1 MTRPKNPD
9 DELGKHEAY
18 LYSLDEIAAEIGVSR
33 PQVSNIINIALKK
46 IKRELFKRGIEKD
59 DII

>member
-18 LYSLDEIAAEIGVSR
+18 LHSLDEIAAEIGVSR